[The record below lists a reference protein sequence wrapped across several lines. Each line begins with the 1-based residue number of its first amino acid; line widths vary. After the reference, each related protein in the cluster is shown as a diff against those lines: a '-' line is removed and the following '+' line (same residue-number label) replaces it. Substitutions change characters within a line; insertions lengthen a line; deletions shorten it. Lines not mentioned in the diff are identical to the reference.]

1 MGAWKPHI
9 IELQQVTDP
18 RGNLAVVEHGRGC
31 PFDIRRVFYIYDIPT
46 DATRGGHAHKLMNE
60 LIIAVTGTFEV
71 VVTDGVTTEVY
82 TLDRPDKGLLL
93 PAGYWRSLRGFSEG
107 TVGLSLCDTDFDEA
121 DYIRD
126 FNHFLRIKG
135 ILES

>member
-1 MGAWKPHI
+1 MGTWEPHI

-18 RGNLAVVEHGRGC
+18 RGNLTVVEHGRGC
-31 PFDIRRVFYIYDIPT
+31 PFDIRRVFYLYDIPAN
-46 DATRGGHAHKLMNE
+46 ATRGGHAHKLMNE
-60 LIIAVTGTFEV
+60 LIIAVAGTFEV
-71 VVTDGVTTEVY
+71 VVTDGVTTDVY

-107 TVGLSLCDTDFDEA
+107 SVGLSLCDTDFDEA